1 MSDPKLWDRVRALL
15 SYHSGTPESALDA
28 QSSPQNT
35 PGWDSVAN
43 LGFMSA
49 LEDEFGVTVS
59 SNDILRLRTPGDIVE
74 FGAGAPAETGPGTA

>member
-15 SYHSGTPESALDA
+15 SYHSGAPETALNA

-43 LGFMSA
+43 LGLMSA
-49 LEDEFGVTVS
+49 LEDEFGVTIS
-59 SNDILRLRTPGDIVE
+59 SDDVMRLRTLGDIAE
-74 FGAGAPAETGPGTA
+74 FVAATGHAGPRVA